1 MNISTT
7 EQMLSISAGSPS
19 TRPLAE
25 PSAKL
30 STQVSTELSIEEL
43 AKNGMLLATH
53 EYPCV
58 GQPIQSEPLV
68 LIHGW
73 GCDSGIWQAVLPE
86 LTQHLNVIAID
97 LPGFGKSALFQFEG
111 DFQLSLEGY
120 LNSILAALP
129 NRCSLLGWSLGG
141 MLSTV
146 LVSRYPQRFN
156 NFITIASNACF
167 VQQKGWLSAMP
178 KKTFNGFYELFQQQS
193 ALCLKRFYGLQC
205 QSDQH
210 ERDVLKSLKEIVGE
224 EKEKGTDKEHL
235 AWSRGLEL
243 LAEIDNRDAIK
254 SLEVCGLHLYGE
266 SDQLVPVATAQALK
280 DMNSLQQVDVLGST
294 AHVPQLSCPDLLVSK
309 VLGFIKQKS
318 YHPDER
324 YHLDK
329 QRVAKSFSR
338 AAKSYDS
345 VARLQRQVGQNLLNF
360 LPDDLF
366 SNNLSTNNACP
377 NQILDLG
384 CGTGYFIAPLASKYL
399 LGKHRDSELMGLD
412 LAQGMLVQAVG
423 AHAKK
428 ASTNMEQNFSASW
441 LCGDAESLPLANNS
455 VDLIFS
461 NLAFQW
467 CEQLSVLA
475 VEITRVLKPGGTL
488 AFTSLGSKTLCEL
501 RESWAEVDD
510 YVHVN
515 HFIPADNW
523 QKELSQAGL
532 DIQHFDVDYC
542 QLDYRDLRHLTDE
555 LKGLG
560 AHNVN
565 SGQNKGLTG
574 PEQIRALIQ
583 AYEKYRNTDGQLP
596 ATWEVIYGVA
606 TLNV

>member
-19 TRPLAE
+19 ARPLAE
-25 PSAKL
+25 PSTKL
-30 STQVSTELSIEEL
+30 STKES
-43 AKNGMLLATH
+43 AKNGRLLATH

-58 GQPIQSEPLV
+58 GPPIQPEPLV

-73 GCDSGIWQAVLPE
+73 GCDSGIWQTVLPE
-86 LTQHLNVIAID
+86 LTQHLNVITID
-97 LPGFGKSALFQFEG
+97 LPGFGQSDFFQLEG
-111 DFQLSLEGY
+111 DFQLNLEDY
-120 LNSILAALP
+120 LNSILAVLP

-146 LVSRYPQRFN
+146 LVSRYPQHFN

-210 ERDVLKSLKEIVGE
+210 ERDVLKSLKEIVSE
-224 EKEKGTDKEHL
+224 EKEKGSDKSHL

-280 DMNSLQQVDVLGST
+280 DLNSLQQVDVLEST

-366 SNNLSTNNACP
+366 SNNLSTNNVCP

-384 CGTGYFIAPLASKYL
+384 CGTGYFIAPLANKYS
-399 LGKHRDSELMGLD
+399 DSELMGID
-412 LAQGMLVQAVG
+412 LAQGMLVQAIQ
-423 AHAKK
+423 ANAKL
-428 ASTNMEQNFSASW
+428 AATNMEQNFLASW
-441 LCGDAESLPLANNS
+441 LCGDAENLPLTDNS

-467 CEQLSVLA
+467 CDKLPVLA
-475 VEITRVLKPGGTL
+475 AEIARVLKPGGTL

-515 HFIPADNW
+515 HFIPSDNW
-523 QKELSQAGL
+523 QQDISQAGL
-532 DIQHFDVDYC
+532 NIQHFDVDHC

>member
-7 EQMLSISAGSPS
+7 EQMLSVSAGSPS

-25 PSAKL
+25 PSTKPSIQA
-30 STQVSTELSIEEL
+30 STELSIEEL
-43 AKNGMLLATH
+43 AKNGRLLAAH
-53 EYPCV
+53 EYPSV

-97 LPGFGKSALFQFEG
+97 LPGFGQSDFFQFERE
-111 DFQLSLEGY
+111 FQLSLEDY
-120 LNSILAALP
+120 LNSILAVLP

-167 VQQKGWLSAMP
+167 VQQKGWLSAMS
-178 KKTFNGFYELFQQQS
+178 KKTFDSFYELFQQQS

-210 ERDVLKSLKEIVGE
+210 ERDVLKFLKEIVSE
-224 EKEKGTDKEHL
+224 EKEKGTDKDHL

-280 DMNSLQQVDVLGST
+280 DLNSLQQVDVLEST

-318 YHPDER
+318 YHSDER

-366 SNNLSTNNACP
+366 SNNLSTNNVCP

-384 CGTGYFIAPLASKYL
+384 CGTGYFIAPLANKYL
-399 LGKHRDSELMGLD
+399 LGKHSDSELIGLD
-412 LAQGMLVQAVG
+412 LAQGMLVQAIQTN
-423 AHAKK
+423 AKL
-428 ASTNMEQNFSASW
+428 AATNIEQNFSVSW
-441 LCGDAESLPLANNS
+441 LCGDAENLPLADNS

-467 CEQLSVLA
+467 CEKLFVLA
-475 VEITRVLKPGGTL
+475 AEIARVLKPGGTL

-515 HFIPADNW
+515 HFIPSDNW
-523 QKELSQAGL
+523 QQDISQAGL
-532 DIQHFDVDYC
+532 TIQHFDVDHC

-606 TLNV
+606 TLDV

>member
-1 MNISTT
+1 MNISTA

-25 PSAKL
+25 PLTKL
-30 STQVSTELSIEEL
+30 STEES
-43 AKNGMLLATH
+43 AKNGRLLATH

-58 GQPIQSEPLV
+58 GQPIQPEPLV

-97 LPGFGKSALFQFEG
+97 LPGFGQSDFFQFERE
-111 DFQLSLEGY
+111 FQFSLEDY
-120 LNSILAALP
+120 LNSILAVLP

-167 VQQKGWLSAMP
+167 VQQKGWLSAMT

-210 ERDVLKSLKEIVGE
+210 ERDVLKFLKEIVSE
-224 EKEKGTDKEHL
+224 EKEKGTDKGHL
-235 AWSRGLEL
+235 AWSNGLEL
-243 LAEIDNRDAIK
+243 LAGIDNRDAIK

-266 SDQLVPVATAQALK
+266 SDQLVPVATAEALK
-280 DMNSLQQVDVLGST
+280 ELNSLQQVDVLEST

-329 QRVAKSFSR
+329 QRVATSFSR

-345 VARLQRQVGQNLLNF
+345 VARLQRQVGQHLLNF

-366 SNNLSTNNACP
+366 SNNLSTNNECP

-384 CGTGYFIAPLASKYL
+384 CGTGYFIAPLANKYL
-399 LGKHRDSELMGLD
+399 LGKHSDSELIGLD
-412 LAQGMLVQAVG
+412 LAQGMLVQAIQTN
-423 AHAKK
+423 AKL
-428 ASTNMEQNFSASW
+428 AATNMEQNFSVSW
-441 LCGDAESLPLANNS
+441 LCGDAENLPLADNS

-467 CEQLSVLA
+467 CEKLSVLA
-475 VEITRVLKPGGTL
+475 AEIARVLKPGGTL

-515 HFIPADNW
+515 HFIPSDNW
-523 QKELSQAGL
+523 QQDISQAGL
-532 DIQHFDVDYC
+532 TIQHFDVDHC